1 MNSAVTEYNKIKN
14 TKNSLQRKLELVDQ
28 PLEQPTLLPIMD
40 EFLSELGNDFN
51 TSNAFT
57 LVYKLLK
64 EINNSLRNP
73 NTNVNDLNNQYLTL
87 SDMLN
92 ILGINQELKPLTE
105 EEKELV
111 KKWQSARKEKNF
123 ELADELRKEINN
135 KGIIL

>member
-1 MNSAVTEYNKIKN
+1 M
-14 TKNSLQRKLELVDQ
+14 
-28 PLEQPTLLPIMD
+28 
-40 EFLSELGNDFN
+40 
-51 TSNAFT
+51 
-57 LVYKLLK
+57 YKLLK